1 MANVYTQ
8 AQVEAFIPGKTWL
21 DLPLDMQTS
30 TIAYVYAQLILRYYL
45 IVPPLRVDELTALV
59 AGHNMQLAP
68 VPLASGVLVLPFDTV
83 MDLKTYDYAH
93 AFLSSLIIRF
103 VDDLEFPQDASGI

>member
-8 AQVEAFIPGKTWL
+8 AQVEAFIPGKTWN
-21 DLPLDMQTS
+21 DLSLDMQTS
-30 TIAYVYAQLILRYYL
+30 AIAYVYAQLILRYYL

-59 AGHNMQLAP
+59 AGHNMRLAP
-68 VPLASGVLVLPFDTV
+68 IALSSGVLVLPFDVV

-103 VDDLEFPQDASGI
+103 VDDSEFPPDTSGV